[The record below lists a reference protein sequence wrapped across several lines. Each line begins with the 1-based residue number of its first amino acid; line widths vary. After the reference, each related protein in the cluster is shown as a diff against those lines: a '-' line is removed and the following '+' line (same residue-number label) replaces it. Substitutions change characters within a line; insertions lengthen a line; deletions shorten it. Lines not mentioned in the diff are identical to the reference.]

1 MKSVLVTGSSRG
13 IGRETA
19 LLFARHGYQTA
30 INCCHSAD
38 ELSQVKHEIES
49 LGVPCLSFLADVGNY
64 EEASH
69 MVASIYQ
76 EWGELSVLVNNAGTA
91 FIGLF
96 QDMSPK
102 EYQQLLQTN
111 LLSVLNCC
119 HLVIPNMVRLHKGK
133 IINVSSIWG
142 ISGASCEAVYSAS
155 KGAINSFTKAL
166 GKELAPSGIQV
177 NTIACGV
184 IDTEMNS
191 CLSIEEKK
199 ALQQEIPAGRFGSA
213 LEAAELIYAL
223 ASGHSYLNGQII
235 TLDGGFL

>member
-19 LLFARHGYQTA
+19 LLFARHGYRTA
-30 INCCHSAD
+30 INCRHRAD
-38 ELSQVKHEIES
+38 ELSQVKHEITS
-49 LGVPCLSFLADVGNY
+49 LGVPCLSFQADVGNY
-64 EEASH
+64 EDASR
-69 MVASIYQ
+69 MISAIYK
-76 EWGELSVLVNNAGTA
+76 EWGELSVLVNNAGVA
-91 FIGLF
+91 SIGLF
-96 QDMSPK
+96 QDMSPS

-119 HLVIPNMVRLHKGK
+119 HLVIPDMIHRHRGK

-155 KGAINSFTKAL
+155 KGGVDSFTKAL

-177 NTIACGV
+177 NAVACGV

-191 CLSIEEKK
+191 FLSEEEKK
-199 ALQQEIPAGRFGSA
+199 ALEQEIPAGRFGSA
-213 LEAAELIYAL
+213 LEAAELIYTL
-223 ASGHSYLNGQII
+223 ASGHNYINGQII

>member
-19 LLFARHGYQTA
+19 LLFARHGYRTA
-30 INCCHSAD
+30 INCCRRAD
-38 ELSQVKHEIES
+38 ELNQVKHEIES
-49 LGVPCLSFLADVGNY
+49 LGIPCLSFLADVGNY
-64 EEASH
+64 EDASR
-69 MVASIYQ
+69 MITAIYK
-76 EWGELSVLVNNAGTA
+76 EWGELSVLVNNAGVA
-91 FIGLF
+91 SIGLF

-119 HLVIPNMVRLHKGK
+119 HLVIPAMVRRHRGK

-155 KGAINSFTKAL
+155 KGGVDSFTKAL

-177 NTIACGV
+177 NAVACGV

-191 CLSIEEKK
+191 CLSEEEKK
-199 ALQQEIPAGRFGSA
+199 ALEQEIPAGRFGSP
-213 LEAAELIYAL
+213 LEAAELIYTL
-223 ASGHSYLNGQII
+223 ASGHNYLNGQII